1 MKSKDQ
7 QLLEE
12 AYASVALKHVFVLMH
27 EEDYEGVTVYGI
39 YTNQQT
45 AEAASEKYAKIN
57 TTGHTSV
64 KMVPVNA
71 PADLNY
77 LHND

>member
-1 MKSKDQ
+1 MKTKDQ

-12 AYASVALKHVFVLMH
+12 AYTSIGLKHVFVLVH
-27 EEDYEGVTVYGI
+27 EESYEGDSVYGI
-39 YTNQQT
+39 YTNQKL
-45 AEAASEKYAKIN
+45 AEAAAEKIKH
-57 TTGHTSV
+57 TTGYTSI
-64 KMVPVNA
+64 KMVSVNG

>member
-12 AYASVALKHVFVLMH
+12 AYASMGLKHVFVLVH
-27 EEDYEGVTVYGI
+27 EESYEGDSVYGI
-39 YTNQQT
+39 YTNQKL
-45 AEAASEKYAKIN
+45 AEAAAEKIN
-57 TTGHTSV
+57 HTTGHTSI
-64 KMVPVNA
+64 KMVSVNG